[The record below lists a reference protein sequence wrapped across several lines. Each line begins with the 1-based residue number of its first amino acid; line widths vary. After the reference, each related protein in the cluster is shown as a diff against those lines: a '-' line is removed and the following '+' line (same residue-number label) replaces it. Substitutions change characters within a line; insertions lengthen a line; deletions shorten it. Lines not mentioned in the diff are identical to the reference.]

1 MTDPNLTHITVILDR
16 SGSMAAIDSDTV
28 GGFNTFVE
36 EQQKAPGEATM
47 TLIRFDNDCKADYTD
62 KPIKDVPKLRSV
74 EPRGMTAMLDAI
86 GKSINELGEKL
97 AKLPE
102 EKRPSRVIVVI
113 ITDGEENASKEFN
126 HVQIKEMVEHQH
138 KKYAW
143 QFSYLGANQDA
154 VLAARNMGISA
165 ANSSSFVGANVRCA
179 FAAASHVVGSYRSL
193 SADAVAGGAQMQGYS
208 ATDREN
214 MVATQQTRLTAAT
227 K

>member
-16 SGSMAAIDSDTV
+16 SGSMSTIDRDTV

-36 EQQKAPGEATM
+36 EQQKAAGTATM
-47 TLIRFDNDCKADYTD
+47 TLIRFDNEAKADYID
-62 KPIKDVPKLRSV
+62 KPIKDVPKLLSV

-86 GKSINELGEKL
+86 GKGINELGEKL

-126 HVQIKEMVEHQH
+126 HVQIKDMIEHQH
-138 KKYAW
+138 KKYNW
-143 QFSYLGANQDA
+143 QFTYLGANQDA
-154 VLAARNMGISA
+154 VLAARQMGISA
-165 ANSSSFVGANVRCA
+165 ANSSSFVAANVRCA
-179 FAAASHVVGSYRSL
+179 FMAASHVVGSYRSL
-193 SADAVAGGAQMQGYS
+193 SADAVVGGAQMQGYS
-208 ATDREN
+208 ATDRASMLEEPQ
-214 MVATQQTRLTAAT
+214 VVS